1 MIRLSSDNDNS
12 SDIGSVVLEKEPL
25 EEVAK
30 MGQLRAFLH
39 KGFWQCMDTR
49 RDKEFLEEM
58 WKMDNPPWII

>member
-1 MIRLSSDNDNS
+1 
-12 SDIGSVVLEKEPL
+12 
-25 EEVAK
+25 

-58 WKMDNPPWII
+58 WKMDKPPWII